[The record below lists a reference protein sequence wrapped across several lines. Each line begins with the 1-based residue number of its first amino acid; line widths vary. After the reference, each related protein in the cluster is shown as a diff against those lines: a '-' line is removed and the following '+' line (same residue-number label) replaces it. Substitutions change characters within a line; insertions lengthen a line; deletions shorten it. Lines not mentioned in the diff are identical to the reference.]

1 MLASKSNSHFN
12 VNIPGHQT
20 NDGSASVPV
29 QVGVPASGTTLPA
42 VGEELA
48 GIKNGLGFINSMIV
62 DRRINREAKKILAEG
77 YMQLIE
83 AKRQE
88 LMAKITIGLSE
99 TKKKLLVESLR
110 VSGEIDKEIAELS
123 AQFSATMFNGV
134 IGANFA
140 AAQEEQKKLEEMEVA
155 YKEGKLAEARYHQLR
170 EATSEA
176 TDHLIAITK
185 NNVSQIIQGHVSQ
198 IKLALELFR
207 ERVLSKGG
215 F

>member
-1 MLASKSNSHFN
+1 MLDKKSTTHFHLDIPHHEIENHSLNSRTQ
-12 VNIPGHQT
+12 VIPNAG
-20 NDGSASVPV
+20 N
-29 QVGVPASGTTLPA
+29 TLPA
-42 VGEELA
+42 VSEELA
-48 GIKNGLGFINSMIV
+48 GIKSGLGFVNSVIV
-62 DRRINREAKKILAEG
+62 DRRIAREAKKILAEG

-99 TKKKLLVESLR
+99 AKKKLLVESLR

-123 AQFSATMFNGV
+123 AQFSSTMFNGV
-134 IGANFA
+134 LETNFA
-140 AAQEEQKKLEEMEVA
+140 AAKEEQKKLEEIEVA
-155 YKEGKLAEARYHQLR
+155 YKDGKLAEARYHQLR
-170 EATSEA
+170 EATTEA
-176 TDHLIAITK
+176 ADHLIEITK
-185 NNVSQIIQGHVSQ
+185 NNVSQIIQAHVSQ

>member
-1 MLASKSNSHFN
+1 MLERKMTTHFN
-12 VNIPGHQT
+12 IEI
-20 NDGSASVPV
+20 DGRDQRETHSSLQVRGASPNT
-29 QVGVPASGTTLPA
+29 GATLPA
-42 VGEELA
+42 VSEELA
-48 GIKNGLGFINSMIV
+48 GIKNSLGFINSVIV
-62 DRRINREAKKILAEG
+62 DRRINREAKRILSEG

-88 LMAKITIGLSE
+88 MMAKITIGLSE
-99 TKKKLLVESLR
+99 AKKKLLVESLR

-123 AQFSATMFNGV
+123 AQFSATMFNGAL
-134 IGANFA
+134 IANFA
-140 AAQEEQKKLEEMEVA
+140 AAQEEYKKLEELDVA
-155 YKEGKLAEARYHQLR
+155 YKAGKLAETRYHQLR

-176 TDHLIAITK
+176 ADHLIEITK
-185 NNVSQIIQGHVSQ
+185 SNVSQIIQGHVGQ